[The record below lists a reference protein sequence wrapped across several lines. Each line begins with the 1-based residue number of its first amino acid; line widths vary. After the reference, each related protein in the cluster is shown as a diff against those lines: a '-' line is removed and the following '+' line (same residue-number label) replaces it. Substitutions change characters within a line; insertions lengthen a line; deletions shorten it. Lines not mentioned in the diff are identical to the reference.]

1 MLWIAAGIVW
11 RMSKKDGKAT
21 LLKAQ
26 ASKDIFILTIP
37 VGMEDKTREVVKVC
51 PVRVIKLSWT
61 TPLKILFPINFCAAM
76 FSNRRWLSIFKKR
89 LL

>member
-1 MLWIAAGIVW
+1 MPKIIHYRNKCIGCGICFELQPELW

-51 PVRVIKLSWT
+51 PVRVIKLS
-61 TPLKILFPINFCAAM
+61 
-76 FSNRRWLSIFKKR
+76 
-89 LL
+89 